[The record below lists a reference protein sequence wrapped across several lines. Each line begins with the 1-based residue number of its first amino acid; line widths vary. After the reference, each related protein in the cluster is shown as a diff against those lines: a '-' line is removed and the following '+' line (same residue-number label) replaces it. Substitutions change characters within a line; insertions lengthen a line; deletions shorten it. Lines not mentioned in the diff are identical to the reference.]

1 MQSRELSLDRDVCE
15 FRQLFS
21 LFASE
26 QKIKDDKIEMNIIIE
41 NIKNIEKIDLPEDT
55 LVYYMKTL
63 VRMSMDLENV
73 YLMINRPWPDYYGFC
88 WLTCTDMY
96 TRPDNGLLCSLTW
109 ALIRNISRFAQMRD
123 WIFNGNIVYKIIGFM
138 QDESLVVDHL
148 PHIQWCKILEILSDG
163 YKYSKYISSRG
174 GIQALLRIMPKYIH
188 AIELQKVG
196 CLVLY
201 NLCHRL
207 ADDSVSQIEDVG
219 RVREIVANNGIAIV
233 EDAGKTFVCGCII
246 RNPVINY
253 VRETHYKLLRIL
265 RDRRDSDILAGIWE

>member
-15 FRQLFS
+15 FRRLFL

-41 NIKNIEKIDLPEDT
+41 NIKNIEKIDLPNDT
-55 LVYYMKTL
+55 LVYYMNTL
-63 VRMSMDLENV
+63 VRMSVDLENV
-73 YLMINRPWPDYYGFC
+73 YLMIKRPWPDYYGFS

-109 ALIRNISRFAQMRD
+109 ALIRNISRFAEMRD

-138 QDESLVVDHL
+138 QDESLVVDHF
-148 PHIQWCKILEILSDG
+148 PHILWCEILENLSEG
-163 YKYSKYISSRG
+163 YEYSKYISSRG
-174 GIQALLRIMPKYIH
+174 GIQALLRIMPKYRH
-188 AIELQKVG
+188 AVALQKVG

-207 ADDSVSQIEDVG
+207 ADDSVSQIEDVE
-219 RVREIVANNGIAIV
+219 RIREIVANNGIAIV

-246 RNPVINY
+246 RTPAINH
-253 VRETHYKLLRIL
+253 VRATHYNLLCIL
-265 RDRRDSDILAGIWE
+265 RDRRDADIIQGI